1 MSDKVIVEIEE
12 DQIKEMQRYDL
23 IFRSINIAF
32 LEMGIKDLKLS
43 RLEDKD
49 GKFRIEVEKDDYED
63 KWTEIDRENTAN
75 YE

>member
-1 MSDKVIVEIEE
+1 MSEKMIVEIDE
-12 DQIKEMQRYDL
+12 KEIRVMQRYDL
-23 IFRSINIAF
+23 IFRSINIAL
-32 LEMGIKDLKLS
+32 LEMGIKDLKFS

-49 GKFRIEVEKDDYED
+49 GKVRIEVEKDDYED